1 MFLNNKETLSMRR
14 SMEQNE
20 IQIDDI
26 ETLVKIILIVVTYDF
41 LIQKKSL
48 LNKKSINH
56 KETNSNT
63 CTTTSS
69 LTSNTSVF
77 FIWMNY

>member
-69 LTSNTSVF
+69 LTSNTSF
-77 FIWMNY
+77 FFFWMNY

>member
-41 LIQKKSL
+41 LVQNKSL

-69 LTSNTSVF
+69 MTSNTLFF